1 MRPRALHLGGLHGAG
16 PGAGVTG
23 EVSLQ
28 DRQQG
33 GAQARGLSACTTC
46 PSPDP
51 PPTSAP
57 CKTPLRSVRLSICQS
72 PVVPISPLPRC
83 SAPTGSRALLWTP
96 VRLSLAGPSPAR
108 WPWAPRVSPFGAALG
123 GGAAA
128 ARTSEP
134 RLATTV
140 QRRVP
145 RCRLRLPRPPRP
157 RRGTPGRCHQP
168 SALTGG
174 GGGPE
179 GLPRTRSRPD
189 PRGQSRTASTSACGR
204 PGCVASGVTPVGTAV
219 PSDSD
224 GGDCIRQG
232 LRRGRGWEAL
242 DVRSA
247 SELMRVRKPPAEEDT
262 RATETGVT

>member
-1 MRPRALHLGGLHGAG
+1 M
-16 PGAGVTG
+16 
-23 EVSLQ
+23 Q

-83 SAPTGSRALLWTP
+83 SAPTGSCALLWTP

-128 ARTSEP
+128 ARTSRAEP
-134 RLATTV
+134 RLATTTA
-140 QRRVP
+140 QRHVP

-157 RRGTPGRCHQP
+157 RRGSPGRCHQS

-174 GGGPE
+174 GAGGASADA
-179 GLPRTRSRPD
+179 LSRGPAWTVPDSKHLCVRAPWVRRLGRD
-189 PRGQSRTASTSACGR
+189 PRGH
-204 PGCVASGVTPVGTAV
+204 SGA
-219 PSDSD
+219 
-224 GGDCIRQG
+224 IRQ
-232 LRRGRGWEAL
+232 
-242 DVRSA
+242 
-247 SELMRVRKPPAEEDT
+247 
-262 RATETGVT
+262 